1 MNDFI
6 LPCGLLIFVFFTA
19 FSFCSWHVK
28 RRYIIPLERRVR
40 RLKGGSMNFDDF
52 IIQASEWAKRPFAE
66 HIDSV

>member
-28 RRYIIPLERRVR
+28 RRYIIPLER
-40 RLKGGSMNFDDF
+40 
-52 IIQASEWAKRPFAE
+52 
-66 HIDSV
+66 